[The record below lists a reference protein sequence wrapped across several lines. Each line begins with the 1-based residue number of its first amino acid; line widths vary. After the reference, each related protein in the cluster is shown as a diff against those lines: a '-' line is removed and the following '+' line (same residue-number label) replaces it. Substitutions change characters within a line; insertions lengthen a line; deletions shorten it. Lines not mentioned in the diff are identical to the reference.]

1 MSQTVN
7 DVDYQRLIS
16 NNVVSILKK
25 FPKIIDGKDAI
36 LEMKEGNSKNWKQM
50 EWMGF
55 YFEYWC
61 NENLKYIME
70 MPYAKK
76 YGNVSFDGF
85 LERPWD
91 FKCHATESGN
101 IVPIN
106 DYEAI
111 SKAVDEFGYLGI
123 ILAECSVH
131 YDNESSDFKKWHD
144 VLKGGIS
151 NYEENRIK
159 RNASSRKRKTKIK
172 LSKIN
177 FIRFDDELLVKCK
190 SFQKNFRNAG
200 GTVRREK
207 ISLDLSKIEDH
218 IEQVIY
224 FS

>member
-1 MSQTVN
+1 MSQAQCEVDCGEFISK
-7 DVDYQRLIS
+7 DVL
-16 NNVVSILKK
+16 SIFKK
-25 FPKIIDGKDAI
+25 FPKIIDGKNAI
-36 LEMKEGNSKNWKQM
+36 LEMKDGNSKNWKQM

-61 NENLKYIME
+61 NENLKDFME

-76 YGNVSFDGF
+76 YGHVSFDGF
-85 LERPWD
+85 LRKPWD

-111 SKAVDEFGYLGI
+111 SKAVNEFGYVGI

-131 YDNESSDFKKWHD
+131 YDNESLDFKTWHD
-144 VLKGGIS
+144 TLKGRIS
-151 NYEENRIK
+151 NYEQNRIK
-159 RNASSRKRKTKIK
+159 RNAPSRKRKTRIN

-177 FIRFDDELLVKCK
+177 FIRFDNELLVKCK
-190 SFQKNFRNAG
+190 SFQKNFRNANG
-200 GTVRREK
+200 IARREK
-207 ISLDLSKIEDH
+207 ISLDLSKIKDH
-218 IEQVIY
+218 IEHVIY